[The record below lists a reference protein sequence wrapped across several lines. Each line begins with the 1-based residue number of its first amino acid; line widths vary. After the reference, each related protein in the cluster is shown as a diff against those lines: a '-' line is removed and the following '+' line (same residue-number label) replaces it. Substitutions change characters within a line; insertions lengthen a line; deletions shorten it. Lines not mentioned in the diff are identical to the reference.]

1 MLNKFV
7 SSETPDK
14 ADNIRLNAKELPD
27 NNLIQIRMQHQKSK
41 IIITLTPILIPF
53 ANNDKT
59 WTFGSNISLSS
70 SLACSI
76 KIPAFFLLFRT
87 KGIKS

>member
-41 IIITLTPILIPF
+41 
-53 ANNDKT
+53 
-59 WTFGSNISLSS
+59 GSNLDFIHHN
-70 SLACSI
+70 
-76 KIPAFFLLFRT
+76 
-87 KGIKS
+87 